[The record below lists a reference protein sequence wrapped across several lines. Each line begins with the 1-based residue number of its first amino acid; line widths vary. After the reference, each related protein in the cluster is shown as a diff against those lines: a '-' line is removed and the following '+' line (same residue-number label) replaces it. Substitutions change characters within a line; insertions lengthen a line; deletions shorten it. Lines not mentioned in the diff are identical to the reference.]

1 MDIPG
6 FAKKRPLEVFWHAI
20 TSFLDDD
27 MMTYAAAL
35 SFRMLLAL
43 FPFIIFLLSLL
54 GALGLSD
61 FFDRLAVEARQ
72 ALPPG
77 AAALVEQVIAE
88 IRGQPR
94 EGLLSISILFALW
107 AASTGVRSLMNAI
120 NAAYDVE
127 ETRPAWQLYPLSVV
141 YTLGLAALS
150 ILAAG
155 LLIIGPLVTQWFAGQ
170 IQLSQGAAL
179 FWTWLRW
186 PLIVLLLLLVFAII
200 YKVAPNIDQ
209 PFRYVTP
216 GSVVGVLAWIGASL
230 GFSLYVQNFGNY
242 GATYGS
248 LGGIVVLLLYF
259 FVSSAVL
266 LYGAEVNAVI
276 HPATDPRVDAP
287 ALETEGPPASSRRG
301 QGETR
306 PVAAIPRS

>member
-1 MDIPG
+1 MEIPG
-6 FAKKRPLEVFWHAI
+6 FAKRQPLQVFWRAI
-20 TSFLDDD
+20 KSFVDDD

-43 FPFIIFLLSLL
+43 FPFIIFLLALL

-61 FFDRLAVEARQ
+61 FFDRLVVEARR
-72 ALPPG
+72 ALPPQTATLIEG
-77 AAALVEQVIAE
+77 VITE

-94 EGLLSISILFALW
+94 EGLLSVSILFSLW
-107 AASTGVRSLMNAI
+107 AASAGVRSLMTAL

-127 ETRPAWQLYPLSVV
+127 ETRPAWKLFP
-141 YTLGLAALS
+141 LS
-150 ILAAG
+150 ILYTIGLALLSIVAAG
-155 LLIIGPLVTQWFAGQ
+155 LLIVGPLLTQWFAGQ
-170 IQLSQGAAL
+170 IQLSWGAAL

-186 PLIVLLLLLVFAII
+186 PLIILLLLLIFAVI

-216 GSVVGVLAWIGASL
+216 GSVVGVIAWIVASF

-266 LYGAEVNAVI
+266 IYGAEVNAVI
-276 HPATDPRVDAP
+276 HPATDPLIDAP
-287 ALETEGPPASSRRG
+287 ALETEGPPASSPRG
-301 QGETR
+301 EGETR
-306 PVAAIPRS
+306 PLTAIPRS